1 MDSAMNGGKKGLYLG
16 TEIIGKKWWKRYL
29 KDKLFARGNG
39 KYWFD
44 DNGFSFLRYL
54 TSTPIYIPFSEVIEI
69 QLGTKHVGRWA
80 MGNLIVKIL
89 WRKDDLVLSSGF
101 LYQRIK
107 KMLPY
112 LKLNWKGEY
121 RREDS
126 SHEDRYFFL
135 DPGERSE
142 RSFSFLIGHSRIPD
156 HFSTSP
162 ANYARGQWCPV
173 IEHII

>member
-1 MDSAMNGGKKGLYLG
+1 MKTKLLEMMDSAMNGGKKGLYLG

-101 LYQRIK
+101 LVSKNKEDAPVFKAELERRIQK
-107 KMLPY
+107 
-112 LKLNWKGEY
+112 
-121 RREDS
+121 
-126 SHEDRYFFL
+126 
-135 DPGERSE
+135 
-142 RSFSFLIGHSRIPD
+142 
-156 HFSTSP
+156 
-162 ANYARGQWCPV
+162 RG
-173 IEHII
+173 